1 MMPPMANLTLRIAA
15 DAENQAQIRTF
26 VREAA
31 ASLGADSQSV
41 CSLELAVDEAVC
53 NVITHGYQ
61 GQAGMIDLDVARDGD
76 VVVIRLRDTAPL
88 FDPTR
93 VPAPDL
99 SVPPQERR
107 LGGMGVYLIRQSV
120 DEMLYRTTPEG
131 GNELTLKKRL
141 NKEQDDG
148 HCRL

>member
-1 MMPPMANLTLRIAA
+1 MMLRMADRLSTAANADNL
-15 DAENQAQIRTF
+15 AEIRRF

-31 ASLGADSQSV
+31 AALGADPQTV
-41 CSLELAVDEAVC
+41 CSLELAVDEAAC
-53 NVITHGYQ
+53 NVITHGYRSR
-61 GQAGMIDLDVARDGD
+61 AGMIDVEVERDGD
-76 VVVIRLRDTAPL
+76 AVIIRLRDSAPP

-93 VPAPDL
+93 VPDPDL
-99 SVPPQERR
+99 TLPPQERR

-120 DEMLYRTTPEG
+120 DEMLYRATPEG

-148 HCRL
+148 YCHL

>member
-1 MMPPMANLTLRIAA
+1 MMLRMADRVSIAA
-15 DAENQAQIRTF
+15 NADNQAEIRRF

-31 ASLGADSQSV
+31 AALGVDAQTV
-41 CSLELAVDEAVC
+41 CSLELAVDEAAC

-61 GQAGMIDLDVARDGD
+61 GRAGMIDVEVERDGD
-76 VVVIRLRDTAPL
+76 AVIIRLRDSAPP

-93 VPAPDL
+93 VPDPDL
-99 SVPPQERR
+99 TLPPQERR
-107 LGGMGVYLIRQSV
+107 LGGMGVYLIRKSV
-120 DEMLYRTTPEG
+120 DEMLYRATPEG

-148 HCRL
+148 YCHL